1 MTDIVLITIESLRRD
16 HFDPGRFPECWEA
29 FETDFAQF
37 TDAYSNGVAT
47 PLSFPSIHTGVPV
60 TGDGTLPKESPTVA
74 ESFPG
79 HSWAIS
85 NNPHLRRDRGYDRGF
100 DAFTDQLGGSG
111 SGDTSNKIV
120 NKMKSIGRKSE
131 TIRSIYHQYLN
142 PPNPGVTAEDI
153 LTELQV
159 AMNENNG
166 LFWVHVTDSHYPFTP
181 WKVADKDLD
190 VSYDNW
196 EIKKMN
202 NRFQPSSFD
211 ESVQKGD
218 IEFLTDMYDELIR
231 YIDRQLADFLEHLSN
246 LGRYEDSMIIIMSD
260 HGEGFGE
267 KGIFKHL
274 DGVFSHQWDADP
286 IDSLISVPLLV
297 KYPHME
303 YGGEKFTHPVQNG
316 DLLATLTDW
325 FDWDVDVPD
334 FTRPFTTPQSRTILS
349 KSNASLRVTT
359 ETGYVIQRQENAEV
373 VGEVGDSAFEILN
386 NATLP
391 SVETPS
397 GDIPGLDER
406 EQEQLEERLE
416 YLGYK

>member
-16 HFDPGRFPECWEA
+16 HFDGERFPKCWEA

-60 TGDGTLPKESPTVA
+60 TGDGTLPKELTTVA
-74 ESFPG
+74 ESFIG

-85 NNPHLRRDRGYDRGF
+85 NNPHLRRERGYDRGF
-100 DAFTDQLGGSG
+100 DTFTDQLGGSN
-111 SGDTSNKIV
+111 SDDISNKIV
-120 NKMKSIGRKSE
+120 NKVKSIGKKPEIIKSMYQKYQGG
-131 TIRSIYHQYLN
+131 SNSHK
-142 PPNPGVTAEDI
+142 PGVTAEDI

-166 LFWVHVTDSHYPFTP
+166 LFWVHLSDSHYPFTP

-190 VSYDNW
+190 VSYDPG
-196 EIKKMN
+196 EIRRMN
-202 NRFQPSSFD
+202 DRFLD
-211 ESVQKGD
+211 ESVKKGD
-218 IEFLTDMYDELIR
+218 IDFLTDMYDELIR
-231 YIDRQLADFLEHLSN
+231 YIDRQLAGFLEHLSN
-246 LGRYEDSMIIIMSD
+246 VGKYEDSMIVVMSD

-274 DGVFSHQWDADP
+274 DGVFSHQWHADP

-297 KYPHME
+297 KYPNME
-303 YGGEKFTHPVQNG
+303 YGGEKFAHPVQNG

-334 FTRPFTTPQSRTILS
+334 FTQPFTTPQSRTILS

-359 ETGYVIQRQENAEV
+359 ETGYVIQRQEDTEV
-373 VGEVGDSAFEILN
+373 VGEVGDSAFETLN

-391 SVETPS
+391 SVETMS
-397 GDIPGLDER
+397 GNIPGLDER
-406 EQEQLEERLE
+406 EQEQLEDRLE